1 MTAEAVREAFE
12 AQGRFWFRGGVSEP
26 TLSFLDATALLEG
39 AVGARPD
46 LTEELRDVLSRAG
59 GPGGLLTVFGE
70 QLAPVR
76 IVAFNKTV
84 ETNWAVSWHQD
95 RVIAVAERHD
105 VPGYGSWTKKGGV
118 WHCEPPQ
125 EVLDRMYFVRVH
137 LDDCG
142 PDDGAM
148 RIAVG
153 SHRLGPIPEADAR
166 RVAEELPQE
175 DCGGAR
181 GDVLVLKMLTLHGSS
196 ASKTTRPR
204 RVLRIDYAPSQ
215 LLPPP
220 LAWL

>member
-1 MTAEAVREAFE
+1 MTTEVVQEAFK

-26 TLSFLDATALLEG
+26 ILSILDKTARLEG

-46 LTEELRDVLSRAG
+46 LTEELRDILSKTG
-59 GPGGLLTVFGE
+59 GPGGLLTVFGDE
-70 QLAPVR
+70 LTPVR
-76 IVAFNKTV
+76 IVAFNKTA

-105 VPGYGSWTKKGGV
+105 VPGYGAWSRKSGV

-125 EVLDRMYFVRVH
+125 EVLDRMLFVRVH
-137 LDDCG
+137 LDDSG

-148 RIAVG
+148 RIALG
-153 SHRLGPIPEADAR
+153 SHRLGPVPEADAR
-166 RVAEELPQE
+166 RNAEALPQE

-181 GDVLVLKMLTLHGSS
+181 GDVLVLKMLTLHASS

-204 RVLRIDYAPSQ
+204 RVLRIDYAPRL